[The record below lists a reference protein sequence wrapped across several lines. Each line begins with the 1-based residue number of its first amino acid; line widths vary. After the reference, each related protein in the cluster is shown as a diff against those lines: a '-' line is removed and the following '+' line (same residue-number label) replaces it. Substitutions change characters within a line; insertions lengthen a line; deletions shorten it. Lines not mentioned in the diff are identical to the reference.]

1 MAEPRPTVRE
11 IVDPPKP
18 SGIVMTQMMSPKG
31 HAMYHPVFQSSPKGS
46 GEPPSGVTTKP
57 DFEKMKT
64 DFVGVCMSNT
74 YVKGK
79 QDRVKRRRSA
89 TPRMAIAVAGT
100 VTIPYY
106 PSTRFVR
113 AKGPPKP
120 GDLVAFASD
129 GDAVL
134 AGTEDNLVPEVIPRV
149 CRFSAQM
156 CLWNYSTAPF
166 GVCVALNAA
175 EQQIT
180 VLLRLD
186 LYRTHQYVPPPEVAA
201 AEAKP
206 EAKSPTAAE
215 ESVYEDEDVGAPV
228 RLAARAVRAG
238 HAWGTYLFNTAGD
251 VAEYL
256 WNSDYEE

>member
-57 DFEKMKT
+57 DFERMKT

-106 PSTRFVR
+106 PSAEIVR
-113 AKGPPKP
+113 RPPKP
-120 GDLVAFASD
+120 GDLVAFAKD

-134 AGTEDNLVPEVIPRV
+134 AGTEDNLFSEVVPRV

-156 CLWNYSTAPF
+156 CLHNYSTAPF

-186 LYRTHQYVPPPEVAA
+186 LYRTHQYVAPPEDAAAVADPEAEAPA
-201 AEAKP
+201 AEADDSGSEVDFQA
-206 EAKSPTAAE
+206 EALTK
-215 ESVYEDEDVGAPV
+215 GV
-228 RLAARAVRAG
+228 RLVKAG
-238 HAWGTYLFNTAGD
+238 YAQASKLVKAGLNNL
-251 VAEYL
+251 L
-256 WNSDYEE
+256 WTSDDEG